1 MCAVAPRLSPPPSLP
16 LHPEKEKGNR
26 NARCQPAR
34 QRRAVKISIRTTA
47 PSAMPVHVKRKA
59 IVQLRLSTQ
68 AAERLEGLIKEG
80 LTEDLV
86 AVVGPD
92 GGEC

>member
-1 MCAVAPRLSPPPSLP
+1 M
-16 LHPEKEKGNR
+16 
-26 NARCQPAR
+26 
-34 QRRAVKISIRTTA
+34 SIRTPA
-47 PSAMPVHVKRKA
+47 PSVMPVHVKRKA